1 MLLKE
6 APQMSELNFAEESTA
21 TKLEEPI
28 TRQTTKTLGLS
39 MDEFSALEERVLRA
53 VTLVRR
59 ERQARAAAE
68 ERANELE
75 AKLNAR
81 NPELDH
87 LHEELT
93 NKATELTQKSEEI
106 TALNAERGQLRER
119 VERILAQLDSLEL

>member
-1 MLLKE
+1 
-6 APQMSELNFAEESTA
+6 MSELNFGEESTA

-28 TRQTTKTLGLS
+28 TKQPTKTLGLS
-39 MDEFSALEERVLRA
+39 MNEFSALEERIVRA
-53 VTLVRR
+53 VSLVRR

-75 AKLNAR
+75 AKLNAP

-87 LHEELT
+87 LHGELT
-93 NKATELTQKSEEI
+93 SNAAELTQKSEEI
-106 TALNAERGQLRER
+106 AALNAERDQLRER